1 MADMAARENAPQDVV
16 TLADVK
22 ALAGAVDPCITLV
35 LPIPNPAELAARL
48 KGALRSVRKQL
59 AERHTGTETAN
70 GLLAPIEQLAA
81 DVETAHMWANSLIAF
96 RSPGAFRHY
105 WMRERLKDV
114 AEVGKRFEIRPLLAA
129 LAREQRF
136 HLLSIGRHHVRL
148 FRSTPHSTEE
158 VRLEGMTPQNMQ
170 EFLHTRQPDHLLE
183 KRMSAGPSVGSMQ
196 GVLFGTGS
204 ESERE
209 QDRFRHFLKEVERG
223 VTKLLR
229 RDAGPL
235 ILAGVEYDVAIY
247 RQLNTYP
254 HLLEQAIHG
263 SPEGLTAQN
272 LHERAWEIVNQ
283 CPSEALQ
290 KALADY
296 RKQSGAALILGDMG
310 AILKAAAEGR
320 VAGLFLSENAGAGG
334 QPDDP
339 LNMAALE
346 TVLHG
351 GWAFELKPADMPAKD
366 SATALLRF

>member
-1 MADMAARENAPQDVV
+1 MADMAVREDAMRDVV

-22 ALAGAVDPCITLV
+22 ALAGAVGPCITL
-35 LPIPNPAELAARL
+35 LIPIPNPAELAARL
-48 KGALRSVRKQL
+48 NSSVRSVRKQL
-59 AERHTGTETAN
+59 AKRHTDSETAA

-81 DVETAHMWANSLIAF
+81 KLETAHTWANSLIAF
-96 RSPGAFRHY
+96 RSTGAFRYY
-105 WMRERLKDV
+105 WMRERLKDG
-114 AEVGKRFEIRPLLAA
+114 AEVGERFEIRPLLAA

-136 HLLSIGRHHVRL
+136 HSLAIGRHHVRL

-158 VRLEGMTPQNMQ
+158 IRLEGMAPQNLQ
-170 EFLHTRQPDHLLE
+170 EFLHTRQPDHLAE

-204 ESERE
+204 ESEKE
-209 QDRFRHFLKEVERG
+209 QDRFRHFLQEVERG

-229 RDAGPL
+229 RDAEPL

-254 HLLEQAIHG
+254 HLLDQAIHG
-263 SPEGLTAQN
+263 SPERLTAQN
-272 LHERAWEIVNQ
+272 LHERAWEIVSQ
-283 CPSEALQ
+283 CPSGPLQ

-296 RKQSGAALILGDMG
+296 RKQSGAALVLGDTG
-310 AILKAAAEGR
+310 AIVKAAAEGR
-320 VAGLFLSENAGAGG
+320 VAGLFLSESAGAAR

-351 GWAFELKPADMPAKD
+351 GWAFVLNPAEMPAKD
-366 SATALLRF
+366 SAAALLRF